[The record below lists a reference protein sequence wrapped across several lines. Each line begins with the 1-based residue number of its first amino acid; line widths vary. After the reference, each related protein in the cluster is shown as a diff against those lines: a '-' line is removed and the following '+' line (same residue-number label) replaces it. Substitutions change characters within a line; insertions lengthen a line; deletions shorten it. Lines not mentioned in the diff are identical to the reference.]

1 MKNVEL
7 LNIYH
12 LYGKPEL
19 NWAVINWKLDDKENT
34 AWRIRDDYIFIVQMK
49 QSCYQN

>member
-1 MKNVEL
+1 MECREEEEQGFYRHLKEEDGKEMKNVEL

-19 NWAVINWKLDDKENT
+19 NWAVIN
-34 AWRIRDDYIFIVQMK
+34 
-49 QSCYQN
+49 